1 MPVPPGIAEQHAV
14 TFAGGLAT
22 EGYKPFVAI
31 YSTFLQRAY
40 DQVVHDVALQNLP
53 VRFCLDRAGLVGADG
68 ATHAGAFD
76 LAYLCCLPN
85 MTVMA
90 ASDEAELV
98 HMVATAHAHDTGPI
112 ALRYPR
118 GEGVGVDLPERGE
131 VLPIGKGRT
140 VRRPEGARV
149 ALLALGTRLSEA
161 LKAADLLEAE
171 GIAVTVADARFAKPL
186 DAALILDLAGSHEV
200 LVTLE
205 EGSVGGFG
213 AMVLHLLADK
223 GALDAGRVRVRT
235 LTLPDTYQ
243 DHNTPDAMYAE
254 AGLDAA
260 GIVSTVKAALP
271 ERKAGQ
277 SGRLRLA

>member
-1 MPVPPGIAEQHAV
+1 
-14 TFAGGLAT
+14 T

-53 VRFCLDRAGLVGADG
+53 VRFCMDRAGLVGADG

-98 HMVATAHAHDTGPI
+98 HMVATLHAHDGGPS

-118 GEGVGVDLPERGE
+118 GEGVGVDLPEKGE
-131 VLPIGKGRT
+131 VLEIGKGRI
-140 VRRPEGARV
+140 VRRAGETKGGARV
-149 ALLALGTRLSEA
+149 ALLSLGTRLAEA
-161 LKAADLLEAE
+161 LKAADRLEEA
-171 GIAVTVADARFAKPL
+171 GVAVTVADARFAKPL
-186 DAALILDLAGSHEV
+186 DEALILDLAATHDV

-213 AMVLHLLADK
+213 AMVLHLLAEK

-235 LTLPDTYQ
+235 MTLPDRYQ
-243 DHNTPDAMYAE
+243 DHDTPDKMYAD
-254 AGLDAA
+254 AKLDAD
-260 GIVSTVKAALP
+260 GIVEIVSNTIP
-271 ERKAGQ
+271 EKKDGRA
-277 SGRLRLA
+277 GRLRLA